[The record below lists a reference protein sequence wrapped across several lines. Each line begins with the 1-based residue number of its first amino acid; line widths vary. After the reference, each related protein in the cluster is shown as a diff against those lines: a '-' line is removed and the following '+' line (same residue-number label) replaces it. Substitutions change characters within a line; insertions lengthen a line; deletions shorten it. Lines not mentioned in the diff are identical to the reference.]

1 MTTTVD
7 ARTARTALAC
17 LTEPGSETVYRLVRE
32 HGPVKALGRVLAGEA
47 AGDAERALV
56 ESARVRLGSAGPDRI
71 VDAALARTRRVG
83 ARIVTP
89 EDDEWPAQLADL
101 ALIAQPGG
109 DRIARDTF
117 PPICLWVR
125 GERPL
130 AGAFARSVAVVG
142 ARAATSYGSHV
153 ATELAFGLANRGWT
167 VVSGGAYGIDA
178 AAHRG
183 ALAASGLTAVVLACG
198 VDRPYPAGHAG
209 LFERIAEEGLLISEW
224 PPGAEPHRHRF
235 LVRNRVIAAL
245 TRGTIMVEAN
255 ARSGARQ
262 TLGRATLL
270 GRSPMTVPGPVTS
283 AMSIGCHEAI
293 RGGARL
299 VTSYQEVLEE
309 VGLVGDDLAPPV
321 RGPERESDRLGQALA
336 RIVDAVPRRGGL
348 DPGQIAASA
357 GVPLRE
363 VLRALPT
370 LEQLGHVLMKD
381 DGRYVLAPRPRTG
394 PDAAAKPDVSTG
406 PDGAEASAPDADA
419 AGASATGAAP

>member
-1 MTTTVD
+1 MTTAVD

-17 LTEPGSETVYRLVRE
+17 LTEPGSEAVYRLVRA
-32 HGPVKALGRVLAGEA
+32 HGPAKALDRVLAGEV
-47 AGDAERALV
+47 AGDAERTLA
-56 ESARVRLGSAGPDRI
+56 ESARARLGSAGLDRI
-71 VDAALARTRRVG
+71 IDGALARTQRIG

-142 ARAATSYGSHV
+142 ARAATSYGNHV
-153 ATELAFGLANRGWT
+153 ATELAYGLANRGWT

-183 ALAASGLTAVVLACG
+183 ALAASGLTAVILACG

-224 PPGAEPHRHRF
+224 PPGSEPHRHRF

-283 AMSIGCHEAI
+283 AMSVGCHEAI

-321 RGPERESDRLGQALA
+321 RGPERDSDRLGQALA
-336 RIVDAVPRRGGL
+336 RIVDAVPRRGGV

-370 LEQLGHVLMKD
+370 LEQLGHVVMKD
-381 DGRYVLAPRPRTG
+381 DGRYALAPRPRTAQAAAAEPTAPEAPA
-394 PDAAAKPDVSTG
+394 PDAA
-406 PDGAEASAPDADA
+406 ELA
-419 AGASATGAAP
+419 ATEPGAAS

>member
-1 MTTTVD
+1 MTTEVD

-17 LTEPGSETVYRLVRE
+17 LTEPGSETVYRLVRA
-32 HGPVKALGRVLAGEA
+32 HGPVKALSRVLAGEA

-56 ESARVRLGSAGPDRI
+56 ESARTRLGDGALDRI
-71 VDAALARTRRVG
+71 VDGAVARTRRIG

-117 PPICLWVR
+117 PPVCLWVR
-125 GERPL
+125 GERLL
-130 AGAFARSVAVVG
+130 AEAFTRSVAVVG
-142 ARAATSYGSHV
+142 ARAATSYGNHV

-209 LFERIAEEGLLISEW
+209 LFERIADQGLLISEW

-270 GRSPMTVPGPVTS
+270 GRSSMTVPGPVTS
-283 AMSIGCHEAI
+283 AMSVGCHEAI

-321 RGPERESDRLGQALA
+321 RGPEREFDQLGQALA
-336 RIVDAVPRRGGL
+336 RIVDAIPRRGGL

-370 LEQLGHVLMKD
+370 LEELGHAVMKD
-381 DGRYVLAPRPRTG
+381 DGRYVLATRSRSAPAAEPG
-394 PDAAAKPDVSTG
+394 PAAASPVD
-406 PDGAEASAPDADA
+406 ASAADGS
-419 AGASATGAAP
+419 AGAKQ